1 MAKYSIYKLHFTA
14 PLHLGDRREDYG
26 TSQKVISSDTF
37 YAALTAC
44 MAKMG
49 HDIPANGDL
58 GVAISSLFPYYQ
70 KDEDSKS
77 AVFFL
82 PSPLL
87 QPMPKLSDIGKAK
100 KVKKVKWLD
109 VSLFERILAGEELFN
124 NNDCMVASVQGEYLT
139 TSSIDKDFIHS
150 QVAQRV
156 QVSRNV
162 DDAIDKE
169 DDKHKAE
176 TFYMDKVFFKGESG
190 LYFIAL
196 GDTTNIDKTMPM
208 LAMEGIGTDRNVGNG
223 CFEYTKDEII
233 ISTPK
238 DAQHAV
244 ALSMFFPESQEQITS
259 MLNGEDVAYDM
270 ERRGG
275 WITSPGYNKIRKNV
289 IYGLTPGSVVKYSI
303 NDAIALG
310 KTVDLS
316 PNIPNGPQHPVWRCG
331 KAIFLPIKIK

>member
-44 MAKMG
+44 LAKMG
-49 HDIPANGDL
+49 HAIPDDGNL
-58 GVAISSLFPYYQ
+58 GAVISSLFPYYQ
-70 KDEDSKS
+70 KDNDGKN

-87 QPMPKLSDIGKAK
+87 QPMPKLNDIGKAK

-124 NNDCMVASVQGEYLT
+124 NNDGMVASVQGDYLT
-139 TSSIDKDFIHS
+139 TSSIDKDFIYS

-156 QVSRNV
+156 EVSRKSGE
-162 DDAIDKE
+162 DAMP
-169 DDKHKAE
+169 
-176 TFYMDKVFFKGESG
+176 FYMDKVFFKGESG

-196 GDTTNIDKTMPM
+196 GDTTNIDKALPM
-208 LAMEGIGTDRNVGNG
+208 LALEGVGTDRNVGNG
-223 CFEYTKDEII
+223 CFEYSKKEIVI
-233 ISTPK
+233 NIPK
-238 DAQHAV
+238 EAHHAV
-244 ALSMFFPESQEQITS
+244 SLSMFFPESQEQISS
-259 MLNGEDVAYDM
+259 MLEGEDVAYDM

-275 WITSPGYNKIRKNV
+275 WITSSGYNKIRKNV
-289 IYGLTPGSVVKYSI
+289 IYGLTPGSVVKYDI
-303 NDAIALG
+303 NDTIVLG
-310 KTVDLS
+310 KNVDLS
-316 PNIPNGPQHPVWRCG
+316 PDIPNGPQHPVWRCG
-331 KAIFLPIKIK
+331 KAIFLPITIK

>member
-26 TSQKVISSDTF
+26 TSQKVVSSDTF

-44 MAKMG
+44 FAKMG
-49 HDIPANGDL
+49 YNIPTDGDL

-70 KDEDSKS
+70 KDENEKN

-87 QPMPKLSDIGKAK
+87 LPMPKLNDIGKAK

-109 VSLFERILAGEELFN
+109 VSLFEKILVGEELFN
-124 NNDCMVASVQGEYLT
+124 NNDGMVSSVQGDYLT

-150 QVAQRV
+150 QVTQRV

-162 DDAIDKE
+162 NDMDKE
-169 DDKHKAE
+169 DDKKNAE

-190 LYFIAL
+190 LYFIAF
-196 GDTTNIDKTMPM
+196 GDTTNIDKAMPM
-208 LAMEGIGTDRNVGNG
+208 LAMEGIGTDRHVGNG
-223 CFEYTKDEII
+223 CFEYSKKEIVI
-233 ISTPK
+233 NLPKEAHHAIS
-238 DAQHAV
+238 
-244 ALSMFFPESQEQITS
+244 LSMFFPESQEQITS
-259 MLNGEDVAYDM
+259 MLEGEDVAYDM

-289 IYGLTPGSVVKYSI
+289 IYGLTPGSVVKYDI
-303 NDAIALG
+303 NNTIALG

-316 PNIPNGPQHPVWRCG
+316 PGIPNGPKHPVWRCG
-331 KAIFLPIKIK
+331 KAIFLPITIK

>member
-26 TSQKVISSDTF
+26 TSQKVVSSDTF

-44 MAKMG
+44 LAKMG
-49 HDIPANGDL
+49 YDIPADGDL

-70 KDEDSKS
+70 KDDDDDDEK

-87 QPMPKLSDIGKAK
+87 QPMPKLNDIGKAK

-124 NNDCMVASVQGEYLT
+124 NNDGMVASVQGDYLT

-156 QVSRNV
+156 EVSRKSGE
-162 DDAIDKE
+162 DAMP
-169 DDKHKAE
+169 
-176 TFYMDKVFFKGESG
+176 FYMDKVFFKGKSG
-190 LYFIAL
+190 LYFIAA
-196 GDTTNIDKTMPM
+196 GDTRNIDKAMPM

-223 CFEYTKDEII
+223 CFEYSKEEIVI
-233 ISTPK
+233 NIPNE
-238 DAQHAV
+238 AHHAV
-244 ALSMFFPESQEQITS
+244 SLSMFFPESQEQITS
-259 MLNGEDVAYDM
+259 MLDGEDVAYDM

-289 IYGLTPGSVVKYSI
+289 IYGLTPGSVVKYDI
-303 NDAIALG
+303 NETIVLG

-331 KAIFLPIKIK
+331 KAIFLPITIK